1 MERFW
6 HLKNCDLFR
15 RLTPSQIAHLESRAR
30 FKRFERGSLIY
41 LPSDQ
46 NDSVLF
52 LESGRVKMYHVTP
65 DGKQTVLAFI
75 EPGELFGE
83 NAAVFD
89 EGVREEYAET
99 MVTSDVILI
108 PGDEMQE
115 LMHAHAELSLG
126 IMKLIGL
133 RRRRIE
139 RRLKSL
145 LYRPA
150 KDRLVHLLLEL
161 AEDYGR
167 RTNEGVL
174 LNVKLSHQDLSS
186 VIGSTRETVTNV
198 INELEQEGRI
208 IVRRRQFILRNM
220 NQLAESIDAPLP
232 QLKAISPM

>member
-1 MERFW
+1 VERFW
-6 HLKNCDLFR
+6 HLKNCDLFK
-15 RLTPSQIAHLESRAR
+15 RLTPPQIARLEKRAR
-30 FKRFERGSLIY
+30 YKRFERGNLIY

-46 NDSVLF
+46 SDSVLF

-65 DGKQTVLAFI
+65 DGKQTLLAFI

-83 NAAVFD
+83 MAAVFD
-89 EGVREEYAET
+89 LGNREEYAET
-99 MVTSDVILI
+99 MAPSDVILI
-108 PGDEMQE
+108 PGDEMQQ
-115 LMHAHAELSLG
+115 LMEEHAELSLG
-126 IMKLIGL
+126 ITKLISL

-145 LYRPA
+145 LYRTA

-198 INELEQEGRI
+198 ISELEQEGRI
-208 IVRRRQFILRNM
+208 LVRRRQFILRNM
-220 NQLAESIDAPLP
+220 SQLAESIDAPLP
-232 QLKAISPM
+232 QLKVISPA

>member
-1 MERFW
+1 VERFW
-6 HLKNCDLFR
+6 HLKNCDLFK
-15 RLTPSQIAHLESRAR
+15 RLTPPQIARLEKRAR
-30 FKRFERGSLIY
+30 FKRFERGNLIY

-46 NDSVLF
+46 SDSVLF

-65 DGKQTVLAFI
+65 DGKQTLLAFI

-83 NAAVFD
+83 LAAVFP
-89 EGVREEYAET
+89 GQREEYAET
-99 MVTSDVILI
+99 MAASDVILI
-108 PGDEMQE
+108 PGDEMQQ
-115 LMHAHAELSLG
+115 LMEEHAELSLG
-126 IMKLIGL
+126 ITKLISL

-145 LYRPA
+145 LYRTA

-198 INELEQEGRI
+198 ISELEQEGRI
-208 IVRRRQFILRNM
+208 VVRRRQFILLNM
-220 NQLAESIDAPLP
+220 SQLAESIDAPLP
-232 QLKAISPM
+232 QLKVASPA